1 MFFVLDRSDRTVV
14 ATQQLPA
21 VPCQQSHHLLAAPTA
36 GDPNRLIFALDSQGM
51 LCGVNNTYRN
61 ETIDLTTRPNL
72 YYLNALDLL
81 NPVNMLYAK
90 SVCVADCPGEDSV
103 CGTGSMPCTNDT
115 QYRCVCMSPGDS
127 LYVWSGAGS

>member
-1 MFFVLDRSDRTVV
+1 
-14 ATQQLPA
+14 
-21 VPCQQSHHLLAAPTA
+21 
-36 GDPNRLIFALDSQGM
+36 M

-115 QYRCVCMSPGDS
+115 QYRCVCVHVTRKALSMCGQEPGVDS
-127 LYVWSGAGS
+127 VSCPTSTLQQDAMAAGAGLHPSSV

>member
-1 MFFVLDRSDRTVV
+1 
-14 ATQQLPA
+14 
-21 VPCQQSHHLLAAPTA
+21 
-36 GDPNRLIFALDSQGM
+36 M

-115 QYRCVCMSPGDS
+115 QYRWVCMVTTGLCPWLWLTRAQGARPHPPTLQQHAPDAGAD
-127 LYVWSGAGS
+127 YVTCTLLKACTVCT